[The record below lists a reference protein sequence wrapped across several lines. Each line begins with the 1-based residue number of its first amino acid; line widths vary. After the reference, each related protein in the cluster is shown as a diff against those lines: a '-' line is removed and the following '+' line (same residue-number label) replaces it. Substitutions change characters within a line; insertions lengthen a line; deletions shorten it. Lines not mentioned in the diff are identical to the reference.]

1 MPTEGFVVV
10 VVGCGV
16 VVVVVVECGA
26 VVVVVAVVARGGMV
40 VLDGAVGIAGLGGG
54 WLVVLGGG
62 VVAEPGGV
70 VPNTARAKFIAKKQ
84 TLLIALL
91 KRGDTITAGSRR
103 NTKSVCGRARS
114 FPRAT

>member
-40 VLDGAVGIAGLGGG
+40 VLDGGVGIAGLGGDRLVG
-54 WLVVLGGG
+54 GGLVV
-62 VVAEPGGV
+62 EPGGV

-84 TLLIALL
+84 TPLIALL